1 MGDDTAVEDF
11 PDTEQRAAVCHRQWE
26 ERENKAVGPNA
37 LKAISRTD
45 DTIRVANYI
54 VLFGGRDLEGVAS
67 NRVNP
72 DGSRGEFFT
81 PQTDL
86 SSFYTKAGVLYEDWE
101 HAQGEA
107 GDEVLGFV
115 DWKTARIDDKGAFAE
130 RVLNRKNKYVR
141 WLDELGWFDNGMLGT
156 SSEAVPDE
164 VEKRAN
170 GEIVRWPLWRDTI
183 TVAPMEPRM
192 ITENHLQAFKALG
205 IPVPNDT
212 GATEQITTDNAP
224 PEAKP
229 EPEHETSPEAD
240 ASAVDVAKA
249 RARLLKIRLS
259 LLEE

>member
-1 MGDDTAVEDF
+1 MPELTETDT
-11 PDTEQRAAVCHRQWE
+11 
-26 ERENKAVGPNA
+26 NA
-37 LKAISRTD
+37 LKAISRTSD
-45 DTIRVANYI
+45 ELRVGNYI
-54 VLFGGRDLEGVAS
+54 ILFGNSERRDLEGVAS
-67 NRVNP
+67 DRVNP

-107 GDEVLGFV
+107 GDEDLGFV
-115 DWKTARIDDKGAFAE
+115 DWKTARIDDKGAFVE
-130 RVLNRKNKYVR
+130 RVLNRKNRYVR

-170 GEIVRWPLWRDTI
+170 GEIVRWPLRRDTI
-183 TVAPMEPRM
+183 TVSPMEPRM

-212 GATEQITTDNAP
+212 TKETSETWQFTPDGMSKVAIEAT
-224 PEAKP
+224 P
-229 EPEHETSPEAD
+229 EPEPEASPEAD
-240 ASAVDVAKA
+240 AATEQRAAVDVATVK
-249 RARLLKIRLS
+249 ARLLQIRLS